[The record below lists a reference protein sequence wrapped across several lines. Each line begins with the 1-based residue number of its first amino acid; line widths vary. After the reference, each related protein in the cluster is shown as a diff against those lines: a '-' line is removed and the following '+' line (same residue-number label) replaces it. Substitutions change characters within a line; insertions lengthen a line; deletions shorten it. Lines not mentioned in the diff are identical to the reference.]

1 MPAKIQPPSGNI
13 IHHQYGAHCSV
24 NYQRCAF
31 VVYPIGPTGSLPDQN
46 SLHHPINDGLLYGA
60 EIARMDMRNCDLV
73 TLAACNTATGIVTQ
87 NGILGLQTAFKEAGV
102 RSILMTLW
110 SVNDKATAEF
120 MKLFYT
126 YLFAGNSKHESLEL
140 ARKDFMNSP
149 DYNHPLYWAP
159 FILLD

>member
-1 MPAKIQPPSGNI
+1 
-13 IHHQYGAHCSV
+13 
-24 NYQRCAF
+24 
-31 VVYPIGPTGSLPDQN
+31 
-46 SLHHPINDGLLYGA
+46 
-60 EIARMDMRNCDLV
+60 MDMRNCDLV

-87 NGILGLQTAFKEAGV
+87 NGILGLQTAFKEAGVRSILMTLWSVNDKEAGV

>member
-1 MPAKIQPPSGNI
+1 MRF
-13 IHHQYGAHCSV
+13 CSLSH
-24 NYQRCAF
+24 RSD
-31 VVYPIGPTGSLPDQN
+31 GLSSDQN